1 MSDRTIVENFRDR
14 EGYRCGYCG
23 STDSNYSHGM
33 WAHQLTCQDYQ
44 DLIDRGFRRSGK
56 YCYKPDL
63 NKMCCPC
70 YPIRCEALHFRA
82 TKSQKKV
89 LKRMT
94 KYLTVPQ
101 AAAGK
106 LSCSTSE
113 DTAMHCKDA
122 ENDRCQSSV
131 ESLSDKLQGGL
142 INTDKL
148 HQVRPSEP
156 RNTATTGKQCKDEG
170 PSSTASSTNQVKT
183 CSNVTPGK
191 GPDPSKPPCRKAKDI
206 RRQRRQQKK
215 KNGVEES
222 IPRPKNEAK
231 SLEQF
236 LMEHRPD
243 VNTAHK
249 MEVRLVRSDMN
260 NPEFF
265 RTHQE
270 SYEVYKKYQTGIHKD
285 KPDECTEKQY
295 RRFLCSSPLVHSKE
309 AGAPHMGYG
318 SFHQQ
323 YWLDGRI
330 IAVGVLDILPSCI
343 SSVYLFYDPAYSH
356 LSLGVYSAL
365 REVYLV
371 QCLHKES
378 ASVQYY
384 YMGFYIHSCPKM
396 RYKGNYYPSYLV
408 CPETYRWVP
417 IEQCRPKLDANKYS
431 RLDQTG
437 PDFPSTDIN
446 KMLILYERQAMPYLI
461 YRAIKQNEDDEG
473 DDNDDTDE
481 IQELADMVGPAVA
494 QRMLLFRS

>member
-101 AAAGK
+101 AEGGRTIPC
-106 LSCSTSE
+106 L
-113 DTAMHCKDA
+113 
-122 ENDRCQSSV
+122 
-131 ESLSDKLQGGL
+131 LQQGNYHVPL
-142 INTDKL
+142 QKT
-148 HQVRPSEP
+148 RPCIVKML
-156 RNTATTGKQCKDEG
+156 RMTGKVLTFITVCNYDECKCQITLDYGEMCG
-170 PSSTASSTNQVKT
+170 LREKSQITRFSTI
-183 CSNVTPGK
+183 TPGK

-215 KNGVEES
+215 KNGVEE
-222 IPRPKNEAK
+222 
-231 SLEQF
+231 
-236 LMEHRPD
+236 
-243 VNTAHK
+243 
-249 MEVRLVRSDMN
+249 
-260 NPEFF
+260 
-265 RTHQE
+265 
-270 SYEVYKKYQTGIHKD
+270 
-285 KPDECTEKQY
+285 Y
-295 RRFLCSSPLVHSKE
+295 RRFLCSSPLVVS
-309 AGAPHMGYG
+309 APHMGYG

-365 REVYLV
+365 RETIT
-371 QCLHKES
+371 LHTLCAQRRIAGFPLS
-378 ASVQYY
+378 SV
-384 YMGFYIHSCPKM
+384 GLNSTPTNTRDWI
-396 RYKGNYYPSYLV
+396 RLGRVIYP
-408 CPETYRWVP
+408 
-417 IEQCRPKLDANKYS
+417 N
-431 RLDQTG
+431 
-437 PDFPSTDIN
+437 FPSTDIN